1 MTTALREN
9 LPPVPPKMRGLPVD
23 ERGYPVPFFVAF
35 VNGKPDHRV
44 VDPRAVHT
52 CIRLNRCWLCGEP
65 LGRYKVFTVGP
76 MCALNRV
83 SGEPPSHLEC
93 AEFAAK
99 ACPFLS
105 RPNAKRREAN
115 LPEERRTNEGML
127 AHNPGVTL
135 LWTTTDYKPFRAGG
149 GILYDMGPPDGMQWY
164 AEGRPATRIEV
175 DAAIALGLPA
185 LRRAAEADGEGH
197 TLDEKLGELLGLLDK
212 QFATAGQ

>member
-1 MTTALREN
+1 MTALREN

-35 VNGKPDHRV
+35 INGKPDHRV
-44 VDPRAVHT
+44 VEPRAVHT
-52 CIRLNRCWLCGEP
+52 CIRLSRCWLCGET

-99 ACPFLS
+99 ACPFLT
-105 RPNAKRREAN
+105 RPHAKRRDAN
-115 LPEERRTNEGML
+115 LPEERHTNEAML
-127 AHNPGVTL
+127 SHNPGVTL
-135 LWTTTDYKPFRAGG
+135 LWTTTGYRPFRAGG
-149 GILYDMGPPDGMQWY
+149 TILYDMGPPDGMQWF
-164 AEGRPATRIEV
+164 AEGRQATRAEV

-185 LRRAAEADGEGH
+185 LRKAAEADGEGPMVDQR
-197 TLDEKLGELLGLLDK
+197 LDELVGLLDK
-212 QFATAGQ
+212 QLGTAGQ